1 MTVIFQTN
9 AGTPVLAGD
18 MLISVHGSYGHTD
31 LRLPSQPNGIVLPTN
46 GTPDYIPIRMRRKI
60 FVVNPRMAVGVAGSV
75 AEIRMFM
82 NALVSAFFDRS
93 QFTRHEIRDFL
104 HRYGLTKSGMSV
116 LSKIG
121 VVLLVEA
128 IDWGGTLT
136 CGAASP
142 QSFVSD
148 RFGRG
153 TSIGTGADTIVSQ
166 IEQLDKKYKYGFSQP
181 GDGDAEFPDF
191 ATLANNFMLLANVY
205 WKEFTSPDNLFD
217 AWGGA
222 YDLIFQGTDKDFR
235 FLNEYSIFLRLY
247 NMDEPDKGI
256 QLVNVLKYERRSNVS
271 LMSMLNNGQLEFF
284 GAKDI
289 TAAEGELVVSVGGPN
304 FTMNS
309 NIHVS
314 IIGVGKGTKYLAP
327 MIQIDGLD
335 PNKKAKQTVFTEIR
349 EDGRLW
355 VAFEA
360 TYDDW
365 LTEQARAYFAKNADK
380 WP

>member
-1 MTVIFQTN
+1 
-9 AGTPVLAGD
+9 
-18 MLISVHGSYGHTD
+18 
-31 LRLPSQPNGIVLPTN
+31 
-46 GTPDYIPIRMRRKI
+46 MRRKI

-75 AEIRMFM
+75 MEIRIFM
-82 NALVSAFFDRS
+82 KDLVSEFLNRS
-93 QFTRHEIRDFL
+93 QFTRQEIQEFL
-104 HRYGLTKSGMSV
+104 HCYSLTKPGMSV
-116 LSKIG
+116 LNKIG

-142 QSFVSD
+142 QGFVSD

-166 IEQLDKKYKYGFSQP
+166 IKRLDKNYKYGFSQP
-181 GDGDAEFPDF
+181 RDGEVEFPEF
-191 ATLANNFMLLANVY
+191 VTLANNFMLLANVY
-205 WKEFTSPDNLFD
+205 WKEFASPDNLFD

-222 YDLIFQGTDKDFR
+222 YDIIFQDADKNFR

-247 NMDEPDKGI
+247 NMDDADKGI
-256 QLVNVLKYERRSNVS
+256 QLINVLKYERRSNAS
-271 LMSMLNNGQLEFF
+271 LMSMLNNGQLDFF

-289 TAAEGELVVSVGGPN
+289 TAAEGKLVVSVGGPN

-309 NIHVS
+309 DVHVS
-314 IIGVGKGTKYLAP
+314 IIGVGKGTKYLNP
-327 MIQIDGLD
+327 IIQIDGLD

-360 TYDDW
+360 AYDDW

-380 WP
+380 WS